1 MTIAMRFAA
10 ALDEES
16 ARGPT
21 AAELLP
27 VRLARAAVSTLEVDG
42 VGLSVVDVA
51 GGRIPLGASSPEA
64 ACAERLQFTVGTG
77 PCIEAQQTRQPVFA
91 ALADLHRRWPPYA
104 ELLVVQT
111 PFRAAVALPLRE
123 DLAGAGALDLYFTDE
138 TSVPEL
144 DVFSAVAVGE
154 MVTAALT
161 EAAVWSDWPVESGP
175 AWLHGPEAVRR
186 AAVLRAAGRAGLAL
200 GTDAAT
206 ALVLLRGAAY
216 AAGCSV
222 EDLAEDLEAGRL
234 DLDDVV
240 PDRRP

>member
-1 MTIAMRFAA
+1 MTIAMRFTS
-10 ALDEES
+10 ALDEET

-27 VRLARAAVSTLEVDG
+27 VRLARAATRTLGVDG
-42 VGLSVVDVA
+42 AGLAVVDGA
-51 GGRIPLGASSPEA
+51 GRRIPLGASSPDA

-77 PCIEAQQTRQPVFA
+77 PCIEAQETRQPVFA
-91 ALADLHRRWPPYA
+91 VLADLRRRWMPYA

-138 TSVPEL
+138 TAVLGL
-144 DVFSAVAVGE
+144 DVFAAVAVGE

-161 EAAVWSDWPVESGP
+161 EAAVWSDWPAERGP
-175 AWLHGPEAVRR
+175 AWLHGPAAVRR
-186 AAVLRAAGRAGLAL
+186 AAVLRTAGRAGLARD
-200 GTDAAT
+200 TDAAT
-206 ALVLLRGAAY
+206 ALALLRGAAY
-216 AAGCSV
+216 AAGCSL
-222 EDLAEDLEAGRL
+222 EELAEDLEAGRL

-240 PDRRP
+240 PPGRP